1 MAPEVF
7 ASENVMT
14 RYTTA
19 IDIYSSALTI
29 WYMFNGEEPFL
40 HLEGLTVAQLAS
52 RQELRPGLQGSGNQ
66 KIMPAGIASLLQRSW
81 NTDPACRPSAAEMED
96 AITEAV
102 ANERSWTGAFSAS
115 MKTMSSF
122 LRREKSDSYADDIG
136 RSKSPVSSAGSKE
149 DDTSR
154 HSSQARSSEEWTG
167 QSDDKMSAPRRSSF
181 DQSPSLGPYSVGP
194 YSRPV
199 ILNDSIKVSTH
210 AAAASASEHPQVR
223 NALAGT
229 HGKARD
235 GRKNK
240 QKSELEACA
249 FGGYWGLSEQAKT
262 HGVSVTSSDESVGH
276 CSALISARR
285 GCVAD
290 LA

>member
-1 MAPEVF
+1 M
-7 ASENVMT
+7 
-14 RYTTA
+14 
-19 IDIYSSALTI
+19 
-29 WYMFNGEEPFL
+29 
-40 HLEGLTVAQLAS
+40 
-52 RQELRPGLQGSGNQ
+52 
-66 KIMPAGIASLLQRSW
+66 
-81 NTDPACRPSAAEMED
+81 
-96 AITEAV
+96 
-102 ANERSWTGAFSAS
+102 
-115 MKTMSSF
+115 
-122 LRREKSDSYADDIG
+122 
-136 RSKSPVSSAGSKE
+136 
-149 DDTSR
+149 
-154 HSSQARSSEEWTG
+154 
-167 QSDDKMSAPRRSSF
+167 
-181 DQSPSLGPYSVGP
+181 
-194 YSRPV
+194 
-199 ILNDSIKVSTH
+199 ILNDSIKVSTP

-262 HGVSVTSSDESVGH
+262 HGVSVTRSDESVGH